1 VRLTPRWYLGAYG
14 FFLDWWP
21 PRLAGTPDGDARMR
35 AFHKRVM
42 LDAVLATETYY
53 EASVEALEHRAERL
67 HTELARWE
75 RLAAVG
81 SMAAK
86 VAHEIRNPLSA
97 ISLNAELLQD
107 EVAEL
112 PVRRRPEGQRL
123 LGSILGQVDR
133 LNALIE
139 EYLAF
144 ARLPRAELRDVSLQR
159 VLERLEHLLQGEM
172 RYRGIE
178 MTFSLAPE
186 LPSISSDPR
195 QLEQVLLN
203 LIKNSVEAMPDGGRL
218 EVTARAEGDMVEV
231 RIADTGCGIREEHWT
246 EIFDPLFTT
255 KDGGTGLGL
264 SFVQQALRELQGR
277 IEFTSSA
284 GVGTEFVLML
294 PAVPESPGDEQEE
307 R

>member
-1 VRLTPRWYLGAYG
+1 
-14 FFLDWWP
+14 
-21 PRLAGTPDGDARMR
+21 
-35 AFHKRVM
+35 
-42 LDAVLATETYY
+42 TETYY
-53 EASVEALEHRAERL
+53 ESSVEALEHRAERL

-112 PVRRRPEGQRL
+112 PPGRRSEGRRL

-144 ARLPRAELRDVSLQR
+144 ARLPRAELCNVSVPR
-159 VLERLEHLLQGEM
+159 VLEKLEHLLQGEL
-172 RYRGIE
+172 RVRGIE
-178 MTFSLAPE
+178 MTMSVDAGVPE
-186 LPSISSDPR
+186 IASDPR

-203 LIKNSVEAMPDGGRL
+203 LLKNSIEAMPDGGRIAVVA
-218 EVTARAEGDMVEV
+218 EARGDIVEV
-231 RIADTGCGIREEHWT
+231 RIKDTGCGIREEHRA

-277 IEFTSSA
+277 VEFTSTA
-284 GVGTEFVLML
+284 GAGTEFVLHF
-294 PAVPESPGDEQEE
+294 PAASSEAAGVDQEE
-307 R
+307 

>member
-1 VRLTPRWYLGAYG
+1 
-14 FFLDWWP
+14 
-21 PRLAGTPDGDARMR
+21 
-35 AFHKRVM
+35 
-42 LDAVLATETYY
+42 
-53 EASVEALEHRAERL
+53 
-67 HTELARWE
+67 
-75 RLAAVG
+75 
-81 SMAAK
+81 
-86 VAHEIRNPLSA
+86 
-97 ISLNAELLQD
+97 
-107 EVAEL
+107 
-112 PVRRRPEGQRL
+112 
-123 LGSILGQVDR
+123 
-133 LNALIE
+133 
-139 EYLAF
+139 
-144 ARLPRAELRDVSLQR
+144 
-159 VLERLEHLLQGEM
+159 M

-294 PAVPESPGDEQEE
+294 PAVPESPADEQEE